1 MLEIQPEDGLWS
13 TSLLCPE
20 SYDHG
25 KVRSSGFRTF
35 DLALGINNVLI
46 DKKLISV
53 VKKSVG
59 CFC

>member
-35 DLALGINNVLI
+35 DLAWGINNVLI
-46 DKKLISV
+46 
-53 VKKSVG
+53 
-59 CFC
+59 